1 MKKLPIILLC
11 FFTTCQVFAQ
21 RVQRSSMVYINLFGN
36 RSAQVAIDGTNYNL
50 SSSATTKATTT
61 LSNLMPGMHSLA
73 VTRSG
78 NNNANNARNNITT
91 EFNLRRNF
99 DMTININA
107 NGSLELIE
115 TRRGAGQTT
124 GTVRTPMSASDFYTL
139 SRNVRAQRTTDA
151 RYNYLATTFNNT
163 NTYLS
168 SQQVTDLLR
177 QVTTESQRLALAKMS
192 YRAVVDPN
200 NFYLVVNTFTSAA
213 SRNDLEDYVYYFDE
227 EGTGSGN
234 PGSGYPGTSGSPMT
248 DANFNSLY
256 NSIRGQYPVTTQ
268 VNAINNAFNT
278 STYLFSAAQA
288 AQLISLVS
296 NESYRLQL
304 AKASYRSIVDPSN
317 FYAVS
322 SLITSQAAKD
332 ELAAYISGQAYPG
345 TGTGTGT
352 VYRTPMADAEYNVL
366 YDQINSQFL
375 PFQQMNSLT
384 TTFNNASYYFTTAQ
398 AKKLIQLVSSETNRL
413 TLAKAA
419 YRNLTDRANYT
430 SFYDLFTTQSYRNDL
445 NAYVQAYRD

>member
-1 MKKLPIILLC
+1 MKKLSVIVLGL
-11 FFTTCQVFAQ
+11 FTVCQVFAQ
-21 RVQRSSMVYINLFGN
+21 RTQRTSTVYINLFGN
-36 RSAQVAIDGTNYNL
+36 RNAQVAIDGTNYNL
-50 SSSATTKATTT
+50 SSTTTTKATTT
-61 LSNLMPGMHSLA
+61 LSNLVPGMHSLT
-73 VTRSG
+73 VTRTG
-78 NNNANNARNNITT
+78 NNNANNNRNNIST

-124 GTVRTPMSASDFYTL
+124 GNTRAAMTASDFYTL

-151 RYNYLATTFNNT
+151 RYNYLVTTFNNT

-168 SQQVTDLLR
+168 SQQVTELLR
-177 QVTTESQRLALAKMS
+177 QVSAESQKLALAKLS
-192 YRAVVDPN
+192 YRTVVDPN
-200 NFYLVVNTFTSAA
+200 NFYLVVNTLTSAA

-227 EGTGSGN
+227 EGS
-234 PGSGYPGTSGSPMT
+234 GSGYPGSGIPGTTGTPMS
-248 DANFNSLY
+248 DASFNSLY
-256 NSIRGQYPVTTQ
+256 NTVRGQYPVTTQ
-268 VNAINNAFNT
+268 VNSINNAFNT
-278 STYLFSAAQA
+278 NGYLFSAAQA

-304 AKASYRSIVDPSN
+304 AKASYKSIVDPAN

-322 SLITSQAAKD
+322 SLVTSQAAKD
-332 ELAAYISGQAYPG
+332 ELAAYISGQTYPG
-345 TGTGTGT
+345 SGSGT
-352 VYRTPMADAEYNVL
+352 VYRTPMSDAEYNTL

-384 TTFNNASYYFTTAQ
+384 TTFNNPSYYFTTAQ

-430 SFYDLFTTQSYRNDL
+430 SLYDLFTTQSYRNEL